1 MKTKLCKIQNIE
13 TEKKELLD
21 VMQAWHGLSKYN
33 SATLL
38 FLSHFML
45 NLKKKKN
52 LKIKKNTIKIEI
64 INVSK

>member
-33 SATLL
+33 SATAVSIS
-38 FLSHFML
+38 FYAQSQ
-45 NLKKKKN
+45 KKISKSKKYYQDRN
-52 LKIKKNTIKIEI
+52 HKCIQ
-64 INVSK
+64 VR

>member
-33 SATLL
+33 SATAVSIS
-38 FLSHFML
+38 FYAQSQ
-45 NLKKKKN
+45 KKKN